1 MQSSHS
7 RVPHNLQRV
16 DFWLQHWKQFLQWK
30 HSPPTKRRGQFLVAH
45 AAFATKAAST
55 EQSDTTMAI
64 ACEPHQQNS
73 LELQDVT
80 MNMNT
85 DVECTK
91 ATNLELKVML
101 VLFDASD
108 EWQ

>member
-1 MQSSHS
+1 MVS
-7 RVPHNLQRV
+7 
-16 DFWLQHWKQFLQWK
+16 
-30 HSPPTKRRGQFLVAH
+30 H

-55 EQSDTTMAI
+55 EQSGTNMAI

-80 MNMNT
+80 MNVNT
-85 DVECTK
+85 GVECTK
-91 ATNLELKVML
+91 ATNFELKVML
-101 VLFDASD
+101 VLFNASD

>member
-1 MQSSHS
+1 MVS
-7 RVPHNLQRV
+7 
-16 DFWLQHWKQFLQWK
+16 
-30 HSPPTKRRGQFLVAH
+30 H

-64 ACEPHQQNS
+64 ACECAKATN

-91 ATNLELKVML
+91 ATNLELKVMFIMSL
-101 VLFDASD
+101 TVKPELN
-108 EWQ
+108 